1 MKRDVSEFVTK
12 CMVCQ
17 KVKVEH
23 QVPLGLLQPIRIPEW
38 KLDRITMDFMVGLLL
53 IGRKHDSVWV
63 LVNRLTKSAHF
74 LPIRTDYSLNKLAEL
89 YIEEIVRLH
98 GILVSIILD
107 RDPRFTLRF
116 L

>member
-23 QVPLGLLQPIRIPEW
+23 QVPSGLSQPIRIPEW
-38 KLDRITMDFMVGLLL
+38 KWDRITMDFVVGLPL

-63 LVNRLTKSAHF
+63 VVDRLIKSAHF
-74 LPIRTDYSLNKLAEL
+74 IPVRTDYSLDKLAEV
-89 YIEEIVRLH
+89 YIKEIVQLH
-98 GILVSIILD
+98 GIPISIISD
-107 RDPRFTLRF
+107 RDPRFISRF
-116 L
+116 